1 MGADAAG
8 LRCLVVEDHGFQR
21 RILAQVL
28 RRLGAAEVVE
38 AEDGEAALAALR
50 AMPGAI
56 DIVVTD
62 FMLPGMDG
70 AELMRR
76 SGERGGAAFILVSA
90 LDTREREGVAARASQ
105 CGVRLL
111 GSIDKPPTPAKL
123 APLLALYRQQAGAA
137 ARRPP
142 GEPDALSDSPPAGP
156 GA

>member
-1 MGADAAG
+1 MPAWERPVPAEAAG
-8 LRCLVVEDHGFQR
+8 LRFLVVEDHAFQR

-28 RRLGAAEVVE
+28 LRLEAAAVAE

-50 AMPGAI
+50 ATPGAI

-70 AELMRR
+70 MELMRR
-76 SGERGGAAFILVSA
+76 SAETEAGIAFILTSA
-90 LDTREREGVAARASQ
+90 LDAREREAVAAQALQ

-123 APLLALYRQQAGAA
+123 VPLIGRYREDRA
-137 ARRPP
+137 
-142 GEPDALSDSPPAGP
+142 
-156 GA
+156 